1 MRKLAPII
9 FLTATADALKL
20 PIYATRRGV
29 CAILP
34 AIAAR
39 PALAVDDL
47 AKARE
52 QLSSSAAAL
61 DSLLNDYDKIVEADG
76 GNGVRRV
83 LGRLGPT
90 SPLHRVDK
98 ACSLVARNV
107 DDERSFELVDTFLG
121 EIDAADG
128 DAYSSIFVPTGGG
141 TTPEYWLKRSKKEV
155 AKSRDT
161 LSLILE
167 LK

>member
-1 MRKLAPII
+1 MHRSQCIQC
-9 FLTATADALKL
+9 T
-20 PIYATRRGV
+20 V
-29 CAILP
+29 CSTD
-34 AIAAR
+34 IAA
-39 PALAVDDL
+39 LC
-47 AKARE
+47 
-52 QLSSSAAAL
+52 
-61 DSLLNDYDKIVEADG
+61 
-76 GNGVRRV
+76 V
-83 LGRLGPT
+83 LQ
-90 SPLHRVDK
+90 
-98 ACSLVARNV
+98 
-107 DDERSFELVDTFLG
+107 VDTFLG